1 MEGCPRYSKE
11 KGSCIIA
18 CPDCGGSAPG
28 SDNVLTET
36 DISRLIAV
44 GSYGS
49 WKEAKFNQ
57 AKLDS
62 AGINS
67 VILDA
72 AAEGAKMPFSAEVH
86 GFTLQ
91 VEENK
96 IEAALRILLG
106 PLSSTN

>member
-18 CPDCGGSAPG
+18 CPDCSGTAQE
-28 SDNVLTET
+28 SDNALSET

-49 WKEAKFNQ
+49 LKEAKFNQ

-62 AGINS
+62 QGIRS
-67 VILDA
+67 LILDSGE
-72 AAEGAKMPFSAEVH
+72 EGAKMPFSAEVH

-96 IEAALRILLG
+96 IEAALQILLG
-106 PLSSTN
+106 PISSTN